1 MAEPCRGS
9 RETLR
14 KSLTLDISRDYL
26 DQGDAHVAHPPT
38 RQTYFAGAFSG
49 DFDVGD
55 DY

>member
-1 MAEPCRGS
+1 MAEHRRGS
-9 RETLR
+9 RETLCT
-14 KSLTLDISRDYL
+14 SLTLDFSRDDL

-38 RQTYFAGAFSG
+38 RKTYFAGAFSG